1 MKAKIFELLKSVEDE
16 FGVKVLYACESG
28 SRAWG
33 FASKDS
39 DYDVRFIYVRPEKE
53 YMRLNPG
60 RDVIEKVFPG
70 QSVGEDVDLAGW
82 DLKKALSLFGKNN
95 PSFFEWVNSPI
106 VYMRDPVFFKCLSEL
121 EDECFSPR
129 TCFHHYYNMGI
140 GHDSRYLEKDD
151 VTLKRFLY
159 YFRSLLCCKWIMA
172 HKSLP
177 PVRFRG
183 LLQGIINDD
192 GLKRDYETDLMISMK
207 ELNLIESVDRLLD
220 LKKKGHEYDEVPI
233 EESII
238 RYVEGLRQEVDAYQK
253 TDWEEKAVPLEKLDN
268 LFMDTVRRIT
278 EGHFNAQ
285 KQVAPVPETVP
296 NEVEFIFEYDSV
308 GDGWG
313 DVRIGT
319 GDHLVEFSVSAMGRN
334 PLRDM
339 LFGLIEIRDYH
350 REEYR
355 VRWDSSSGDVQLCMK
370 PSSGGVSLSMN
381 RLDYDTDKEETHNW
395 TLSLEE
401 LIHAALKAAGRT
413 LRKRGIVGF
422 SKDWVKMNGDECDV
436 FPFADFFALSD
447 VKTRIEEGDRVVSTF
462 DDELGILQRLQE
474 EKQ

>member
-53 YMRLNPG
+53 YMRLNSG
-60 RDVIEKVFPG
+60 RDVIEKMFPG
-70 QSVGEDVDLAGW
+70 QGIGEDIDLAGW
-82 DLKKALSLFGKNN
+82 DLKKALALFGKNN
-95 PSFFEWVNSPI
+95 PSFFEWINSPI
-106 VYMRDPVFFKCLSEL
+106 KYMRDPVFFKSLSEL
-121 EDECFSPR
+121 EKNCFSPR
-129 TCFHHYYNMGI
+129 ACFYHYYNMGS
-140 GHDSRYLEKDD
+140 GHDSRFLEKDGIS
-151 VTLKRFLY
+151 LKRFLY
-159 YFRSLLCCKWIMA
+159 YFRCLLCCKWIMT

-177 PVRFRG
+177 PVSFNE
-183 LLQGIINDD
+183 LFQGIISDD
-192 GLKRDYETDLMISMK
+192 EVKENKETYHMLLMNRF
-207 ELNLIESVDRLLD
+207 NLIESIDHLLK
-220 LKKKGHEYDEVPI
+220 LKKKGHEYDEAPV

-238 RYVEGLRQEVDAYQK
+238 RYVEGLRQEVEAFREK
-253 TDWEEKAVPLEKLDN
+253 HWEDKAVPLEELDN
-268 LFMDTVRRIT
+268 LFIETVRRVT

-285 KQVAPVPETVP
+285 KQVIPIPESGP
-296 NEVEFIFEYDSV
+296 SEGEFIFEYDSV

-313 DVRIGT
+313 NVRIGT
-319 GDHLVEFSVSAMGRN
+319 RNNLVEFSVSAMDRN

-350 REEYR
+350 REEYW
-355 VRWDSSSGDVQLCMK
+355 VPWDCGYARLCMK
-370 PSSGGVSLSMN
+370 PISKGVSLSIDKFN
-381 RLDYDTDKEETHNW
+381 DDTEQDDQYNW
-395 TLSLEE
+395 TLSLDE
-401 LIHAALKAAGRT
+401 LIRATLKAAGMT

-436 FPFADFFALSD
+436 FPFADFFALAG
-447 VKTRIEEGDRVVSTF
+447 VKTRIEGSDRVVSTF
-462 DDELGILQRLQE
+462 DDELRILQGLQE

>member
-16 FGVKVLYACESG
+16 FGVKVLFACESG

-33 FASKDS
+33 VDSKDS

-53 YMRLNPG
+53 YMRLNLG
-60 RDVIEKVFPG
+60 KDVIEKTIPG
-70 QSVGEDVDLAGW
+70 QDIGEEIDLAGW
-82 DLKKALSLFGKNN
+82 DLKKALSLFGKSN
-95 PSFFEWVNSPI
+95 PSFFEWMNSPV

-121 EDECFSPR
+121 EDKCFSPR
-129 TCFHHYYNMGI
+129 ACFYHYYNMGI
-140 GHDSRYLEKDD
+140 GHDSRYLEKDG

-159 YFRSLLCCKWIMA
+159 YFRSMLCCKWIMG

-177 PVRFRG
+177 PVHFET
-183 LLQGIINDD
+183 LLHSIINDD
-192 GLKRDYETDLMISMK
+192 NLKESEETYCMVAMK
-207 ELNLIESVDRLLD
+207 RFNLIESVNHLLD
-220 LKKKGHEYDEVPI
+220 LKKKGYEYDEAPV

-238 RYVEGLRQEVDAYQK
+238 RYVEGLRQEVDAFREK
-253 TDWEEKAVPLEKLDN
+253 HWEDKAVPLEELDN
-268 LFMDTVRRIT
+268 LFIETVRRIT
-278 EGHFNAQ
+278 DGHFNAQ
-285 KQVAPVPETVP
+285 KQVIPFPDSGP
-296 NEVEFIFEYDSV
+296 NEGEFIFEYDSV

-319 GDHLVEFSVSAMGRN
+319 RGNLLEFRVSAMDRN

-355 VRWDSSSGDVQLCMK
+355 VLWDSGYVRLCMR
-370 PSSGGVSLSMN
+370 PSSKGVSLSIEKFN
-381 RLDYDTDKEETHNW
+381 CDTEKDDEYNW
-395 TLSLEE
+395 TLSLDE
-401 LIHAALKAAGRT
+401 LIGATLKAAGRT

-422 SKDWVKMNGDECDV
+422 SKDWVKENGDECDV
-436 FPFADFFALSD
+436 FPFADFFALAG
-447 VKTRIEEGDRVVSTF
+447 VKTRIEGRDRVVSTF
-462 DDELGILQRLQE
+462 NDELRILQGLQE